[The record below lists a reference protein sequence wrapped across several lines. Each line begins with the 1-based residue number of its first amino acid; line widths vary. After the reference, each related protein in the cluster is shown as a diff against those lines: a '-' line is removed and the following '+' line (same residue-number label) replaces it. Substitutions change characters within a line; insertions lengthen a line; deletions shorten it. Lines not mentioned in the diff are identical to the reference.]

1 MEFSTYF
8 VVFLRKGPKWTGDPT
23 AELSALQSR
32 HLAHLSDMHNS
43 GKMVLSGP
51 IEAHTESDLRGIS
64 IYTPEQIPSQEHL
77 KTLVEADPMIQIGH
91 LAAEYVTWYLPEN
104 AVLHS

>member
-23 AELSALQSR
+23 PELSALQSR
-32 HLAHLSDMHNS
+32 HLAHLGDMHKS

-51 IEAHTESDLRGIS
+51 IETHGGSDLRGIS
-64 IYTPEQIPSQEHL
+64 VYTPEAVSTLEDL